1 MCVCVCCVCVCVCV
15 CVCFTVLVAYLCY
28 KVATIQS
35 LDPCHLK
42 IPNARLGNLLVEHTN
57 LTNLV
62 AVFSSS

>member
-1 MCVCVCCVCVCVCV
+1 MCVCVCVCVCVV